1 MLPFLRR
8 IMCMSTIICS
18 VSFAIHAVS
27 KECVIHAD
35 HEEDLTRRIEGFITQ
50 PVTITRVDQIVDC
63 AMTRHE
69 FDYLFGIAPESTMT
83 SEELRKGIF
92 YLLRKNKFKE
102 IRLVLEP
109 DGQGYALTCECRSF
123 ITVARVVIHGFMFG
137 KERYRLLYMIE
148 PGDRFDQI
156 KHELS
161 LKKII
166 QQCHQEGYCAARVE
180 ERLDYD
186 DLTKTVTVHLFLSR
200 GSRFYFGDVNLKI
213 DFNGL
218 PSDPDFQDIL
228 ESEYI
233 SELSGRYSQEWL
245 NTTAQRIQSALVQR
259 GYADATIH
267 LKEYPEHAASRMNID
282 LGISINHKRIITFM
296 GNHYFDRAALLG
308 FLAPFGKSLA
318 ALPASVVVDELT
330 ERYKQAGFFK
340 VAVSARE
347 QAGELLIEIDEGE
360 RTKIDAIAYRGLDES
375 IAARV
380 VEKFSSKDEWL
391 DTALLKRLIDA
402 ALSESIAHGY
412 AHATYISHT
421 VTSMSNGSNLLEIL
435 FQQGPLSIIE
445 SIELQVPESFR
456 RDVSFTGQGEPY
468 TPAVLG
474 AQSQMLISIYAD
486 TPLEFSSHVT
496 ETDHRVKIVWTGVP
510 PQQTYFGKTVIVG
523 SGAIPDHYLM
533 RELRYQERQPFN
545 PDSIKRSIGG
555 LNELDIFDYI
565 HISPYGDT
573 YGFDEQPMILK
584 VVADDPF
591 EARTRLGAGIQYAGK
606 ELTYKGLTYK
616 CGAALIYKN
625 PFNAADYFFA
635 NADFT
640 RTHRILEAGYWRPWF
655 FSIPVGTTVQLY
667 DNAFKYPTI
676 VGSRQNLYQVTQMG
690 GLLGFDHSWQA
701 TQAGFNTG
709 IEWMET
715 VISSH
720 DEDSP
725 FNLKIARAIDF
736 EPALL
741 EKKVPYLMMEPTFF
755 INNLDNTLYPTKGM
769 MTVCSI
775 KGMFPLA
782 YRQMDTFFL
791 KMLAEQSFFIPI
803 ARPVVLALRI
813 RCGCIWYQKFSSIM
827 PSERFYLGGGFS
839 IRSYETDM
847 CPPLGIVDTQGERYF
862 VPQGGK
868 SMVNA
873 NIELRFPVYKALNGA
888 LFQDLG
894 MLSAGGLRE
903 LIKEKVL
910 TGTGF
915 GLRYNTP
922 LGPLRFDIGFKWR
935 RPDPSISTFAWFL
948 TFGQAF

>member
-1 MLPFLRR
+1 MLHLLWR
-8 IMCMSTIICS
+8 IMCMSILICNVTFTLDARWRECIID
-18 VSFAIHAVS
+18 
-27 KECVIHAD
+27 AD
-35 HEEDLTRRIEGFITQ
+35 HEEDLTRRVETFLAE
-50 PVTITRVDQIVDC
+50 PVTVTRVNQMVDC
-63 AMTRHE
+63 VMTRHE
-69 FDYLFGIAPESTMT
+69 FDYLFGITAGSLVTAQD
-83 SEELRKGIF
+83 LCKGLF
-92 YLLRKNKFKE
+92 YLLRKNKFQE
-102 IRLVLEP
+102 IRLALEP
-109 DGQGYALTCECRSF
+109 DDQGYVLHCDCRSF
-123 ITVARVVIHGFMFG
+123 VTLSRVVVHGFIFG

-156 KHELS
+156 KHDLS
-161 LKKII
+161 KKKINHK
-166 QQCHQEGYCAARVE
+166 CHQEGYCASRIE

-186 DLTKTVTVHLFLSR
+186 DLTKAITVHLFVHRGPRFSFGQVHLS
-200 GSRFYFGDVNLKI
+200 I
-213 DFNGL
+213 DYQGL
-218 PSDPDFQDIL
+218 LPDPEL
-228 ESEYI
+228 EASLNADYI
-233 SELSGRYSQEWL
+233 SKLSGRYSQDWL
-245 NTTAQRIQSALVQR
+245 NDTARRIHSVLVQR
-259 GYADATIH
+259 GYADATIV
-267 LKEYPEHAASRMNID
+267 LNEYPDLSASCIAID
-282 LGISINHKRIITFM
+282 LNITINHKRNIFFS
-296 GNHYFDRAALLG
+296 GNSHFDRATLLG

-318 ALPASVVVDELT
+318 ELPPAVIIDELT
-330 ERYKQAGFFK
+330 ERYRQAGFLN
-340 VAVSARE
+340 ALLSARE
-347 QAGELLIEIDEGE
+347 QAGDLYIDINQGERIAITALVISGVDEG
-360 RTKIDAIAYRGLDES
+360 
-375 IAARV
+375 IAARA
-380 VEKFSSKDEWL
+380 SGAIALKDQWL
-391 DTALLKRLIDA
+391 DTSLIKRIVDTVQA
-402 ALSESIAHGY
+402 ESLAQGY
-412 AHATYISHT
+412 AHAAYRSHSVIS
-421 VTSMSNGSNLLEIL
+421 TSGETQLVIT
-435 FQQGPLSIIE
+435 FDQGPLSSVDSVEIK
-445 SIELQVPESFR
+445 VPESFR
-456 RDVSFTGQGEPY
+456 RELLLSNQGEPY
-468 TPAVLG
+468 TPALL
-474 AQSQMLISIYAD
+474 SQQYQRISSVYAD
-486 TPLEFSSHVT
+486 TPLEFSSHVS
-496 ETDHRVKIVWTGVP
+496 EHDNQVKIVWTGVAP
-510 PQQTYFGKTVIVG
+510 VQTHFGKTVIVG

-533 RELRYQERQPFN
+533 RELRYSERQPFN
-545 PDSIKRSIGG
+545 QDAIKRSING
-555 LNELDIFDYI
+555 LNQMDIFDYI

-573 YGFDEQPMILK
+573 IGGDEQPMILK

-616 CGAALIYKN
+616 CGAAFIYKN

-655 FSIPVGTTVQLY
+655 FSIPVGTTIQLY

-690 GLLGFDHSWQA
+690 GLLGFDHSWQV

-720 DEDSP
+720 DQDSP

-741 EKKVPYLMMEPTFF
+741 EKKVPYLMIEPTFF

-782 YRQMDTFFL
+782 YGNMDTFFM

-873 NIELRFPVYKALNGA
+873 NIELRFPLYKELNGA
-888 LFQDLG
+888 VFQDLG
-894 MLSAGGLRE
+894 MLSAGGLRD

-910 TGTGF
+910 SGSGF
-915 GLRYNTP
+915 GVRYNTP